1 MDIKKQLLD
10 GEATFSLLENLIKE
24 KKYKEFYETIAY
36 TPPPDSWIIELP
48 THNGEGKTY
57 KTIKFPIMEAAMKR
71 IFGDA
76 GLSTISSPIISQD
89 KSGKFCSTVVV
100 TYKHKCP
107 EGGFD
112 GWKTIPGIASVSA
125 NSISQLE
132 IASPKASTIAA
143 KNAIK
148 QLGAFFGKYLNEE
161 DEVPEVPIDTRE
173 DEPLS
178 PEQEHNSVKDGIL
191 KAKSKR
197 DLQSWRMLVYKSG
210 TPHELQELYETRLRE
225 FQ

>member
-1 MDIKKQLLD
+1 MDTKKLLMD
-10 GEATFSLLENLIKE
+10 GESIFSQLDKLRQE
-24 KKYKEFYETIAY
+24 KNFKEFYETIAY
-36 TPPPDSWIIELP
+36 TNPPESWVMELP
-48 THNGEGKTY
+48 TNNIEGKTY

-76 GLSTISSPIISQD
+76 GLSNISSPVISQD

-100 TYKHKCP
+100 AYKHKCP

-112 GWKTIPGIASVSA
+112 GWKTLPGIASVSA

-173 DEPLS
+173 DKPLS
-178 PEQEHNSVKDGIL
+178 PEQEQDVVQDGIL
-191 KAKSKR
+191 KAKSKK

-210 TPHELQELYETRLRE
+210 TPHELQDLYETRLRE
-225 FQ
+225 F

>member
-1 MDIKKQLLD
+1 MDTKKLLMD
-10 GEATFSLLENLIKE
+10 GESIFSQLDKLRQE
-24 KKYKEFYETIAY
+24 KNFKEFYETIAY
-36 TPPPDSWIIELP
+36 TNPPESWVMELP
-48 THNGEGKTY
+48 TNNIEGKTY

-76 GLSTISSPIISQD
+76 GLSGITTPVISQD
-89 KSGKFCSTVVV
+89 KSGKFCSTLTVSYR
-100 TYKHKCP
+100 YKDP
-107 EGGFD
+107 ENGFD
-112 GWKTIPGIASVSA
+112 GWRYLPGIASVTA
-125 NSISQLE
+125 NTISQLE
-132 IASPKASTIAA
+132 IATPKASTIAA
-143 KNAIK
+143 KNGIK

-178 PEQEHNSVKDGIL
+178 PEQEQNSVKDGIL

-210 TPHELQELYETRLRE
+210 TPHELQDLYEARLRE